1 MGPACAE
8 EAKAKN
14 ITATPR
20 IPWSKKWRP
29 TPILLP
35 GKFHGQR
42 SLASY
47 SHWGGKE
54 SDTTESAHTHTHTYT
69 HTENTLAPAKVP
81 TEAISKSHLDK
92 VPVCEI
98 HVRHDSGKP

>member
-14 ITATPR
+14 IAATPR
-20 IPWSKKWRP
+20 IPWSKKWQP

-54 SDTTESAHTHTHTYT
+54 SDTTERAHTHTHT
-69 HTENTLAPAKVP
+69 HRIPWPLQ
-81 TEAISKSHLDK
+81 KS
-92 VPVCEI
+92 PV
-98 HVRHDSGKP
+98 KPFLNLT

>member
-54 SDTTESAHTHTHTYT
+54 SDTTTESAHTHTPRIPWP
-69 HTENTLAPAKVP
+69 LQ
-81 TEAISKSHLDK
+81 KSPL
-92 VPVCEI
+92 
-98 HVRHDSGKP
+98 KPFLNLT

>member
-14 ITATPR
+14 IAATPR
-20 IPWSKKWRP
+20 IPWSKKWQP

-42 SLASY
+42 NLAGY
-47 SHWGGKE
+47 SQWGRKE
-54 SDTTESAHTHTHTYT
+54 
-69 HTENTLAPAKVP
+69 
-81 TEAISKSHLDK
+81 LDMT
-92 VPVCEI
+92 
-98 HVRHDSGKP
+98 

>member
-14 ITATPR
+14 IAATPR
-20 IPWSKKWRP
+20 IPWSKKWQP

-42 SLASY
+42 NLASY

-54 SDTTESAHTHTHTYT
+54 SDTTERAHKHTHTHTHT
-69 HTENTLAPAKVP
+69 HTHSL
-81 TEAISKSHLDK
+81 TEYLGPCKS
-92 VPVCEI
+92 PQ
-98 HVRHDSGKP
+98 